1 MRRKA
6 LPAETRDRIVELL
19 DENVPGALQE
29 WREAHGELTLIVDA
43 EKIREVCR
51 FMRDEP
57 GLRFDYLSDLTAV
70 DNLGEEPRFVVV
82 YHLLSTTKKHRLRL
96 RAPVSGDPPW
106 IRTVSDI
113 WLTANWHERE
123 CWDLFGIV
131 FQDHPDLRRI
141 MLPQDWVGHP
151 LRRDY
156 ETTEDEVYDYLSKT
170 LADE

>member
-70 DNLGEEPRFVVV
+70 DNLG
-82 YHLLSTTKKHRLRL
+82 
-96 RAPVSGDPPW
+96 
-106 IRTVSDI
+106 
-113 WLTANWHERE
+113 
-123 CWDLFGIV
+123 
-131 FQDHPDLRRI
+131 
-141 MLPQDWVGHP
+141 
-151 LRRDY
+151 
-156 ETTEDEVYDYLSKT
+156 
-170 LADE
+170 